1 MSASPPVI
9 DVEIVSDDGTSPSI
23 GEITDWV
30 RRALDA
36 VPQPPQDAE
45 LAVRVVDAE
54 EMQSLN
60 CEHRQKDV
68 PTNVLSFPI
77 GEIQGLPAAAG
88 NFLGDIVVCA
98 SVVSREAAEQDKHL
112 NDHWAHMLVHG
123 TLHLLGYD
131 HQIESEAAKMET
143 LEQRVLAQHGVP
155 NPYRASS

>member
-1 MSASPPVI
+1 MSVSPPVI
-9 DVEIVSDDGTSPSI
+9 DVEIVSDDKTIPSI
-23 GEITDWV
+23 DEIADWV
-30 RRALDA
+30 RHALAA
-36 VPQPPQDAE
+36 VSLPLQDAE

-60 CEHRQKDV
+60 CEYRQKDV
-68 PTNVLSFPI
+68 PTNVLSFPA
-77 GEIQGLPAAAG
+77 GEIEGLPAAAG

-98 SVVSREAAEQDKHL
+98 SVVNSEASEQGKHL

-131 HQIESEAAKMET
+131 HQIDSEAAKMEA
-143 LEQRVLAQHGVP
+143 LEQQVLAQHGVA

>member
-1 MSASPPVI
+1 MSSSPPVI
-9 DVEIVSDDGTSPSI
+9 DVEIVSDDGTIPSI

-45 LAVRVVDAE
+45 LAVRVVAAE

-98 SVVSREAAEQDKHL
+98 PVVSREAAEQGKNL

-131 HQIESEAAKMET
+131 HQVDSEAAKMEA
-143 LEQRVLAQHGVP
+143 LEQQVLARHGVA

>member
-1 MSASPPVI
+1 MPASPPVI
-9 DVEIVSDDGTSPSI
+9 DVEIVSDDGTVPSI
-23 GEITDWV
+23 DEITDWV

-36 VPQPPQDAE
+36 VPRPPQNAE
-45 LAVRVVDAE
+45 LAVRVVDAD
-54 EMQSLN
+54 EMRSLN

-98 SVVSREAAEQDKHL
+98 PVVRREAAEQGKSL

-123 TLHLLGYD
+123 ALHLLGYD
-131 HQIESEAAKMET
+131 HQVDSEAATMEA
-143 LEQRVLAQHGVP
+143 LEQRVLAQHGVS

>member
-9 DVEIVSDDGTSPSI
+9 DVEIVSDDATIPSI
-23 GEITDWV
+23 DEITNWV
-30 RRALDA
+30 RRTLDS
-36 VPQPPQDAE
+36 VPRPPQDAE

-54 EMQSLN
+54 EMQLLN
-60 CEHRQKDV
+60 CAHRQKDV

-88 NFLGDIVVCA
+88 SFLGDIVVCA
-98 SVVSREAAEQDKHL
+98 SVVSSEASEQDKPL

-131 HQIESEAAKMET
+131 HKIDSEAAKMEA

>member
-1 MSASPPVI
+1 MSDSLPVI
-9 DVEIVSDDGTSPSI
+9 DVEIVSDAGTTPSI
-23 GEITDWV
+23 DEITDWV
-30 RRALDA
+30 RRALEA

-60 CEHRQKDV
+60 CEHRQKNM

-77 GEIQGLPAAAG
+77 GQIQGLPAAAG

-98 SVVSREAAEQDKHL
+98 SVVSREASEQGKPR

-131 HQIESEAAKMET
+131 HEIDSEAAKMEA

>member
-1 MSASPPVI
+1 MSDSLPVI
-9 DVEIVSDDGTSPSI
+9 DVEIVSDAGTTPSI
-23 GEITDWV
+23 DEITDWV
-30 RRALDA
+30 RRALEA
-36 VPQPPQDAE
+36 VPQPPQNAE
-45 LAVRVVDAE
+45 LAVRVVDAL

-60 CEHRQKDV
+60 CEHRQENM

-77 GEIQGLPAAAG
+77 GQIQGLPAAAG

-98 SVVSREAAEQDKHL
+98 SVVSREASEQGKPR

-131 HQIESEAAKMET
+131 HEIDSEAAKMEA

>member
-1 MSASPPVI
+1 MSASRPVI
-9 DVEIVSDDGTSPSI
+9 DVEIVSDDETVPSI
-23 GEITDWV
+23 DEITDWV
-30 RRALDA
+30 RRALEA
-36 VPQPPQDAE
+36 VPEPPQDAE
-45 LAVRVVDAE
+45 LAVRVVDAQ

-60 CEHRQKDV
+60 REHRQKDV

-98 SVVSREAAEQDKHL
+98 SVVRREAAEQGKHL

-131 HQIESEAAKMET
+131 HQVDSEAATMEA
-143 LEQRVLAQHGVP
+143 LEQQVLARHGVA

>member
-1 MSASPPVI
+1 MSDSPPVI
-9 DVEIVSDDGTSPSI
+9 DVEIVSDAGTTPSI
-23 GEITDWV
+23 DEITDWV
-30 RRALDA
+30 RRALEA

-60 CEHRQKDV
+60 CEHRQENM

-77 GEIQGLPAAAG
+77 GQIQGLPAAAG

-98 SVVSREAAEQDKHL
+98 SVVSREASEQGKPR

-131 HQIESEAAKMET
+131 HEIDSEAAKMEA

>member
-1 MSASPPVI
+1 MPASPRVI
-9 DVEIVSDDGTSPSI
+9 DVEIVSDDGTIPSI

-54 EMQSLN
+54 EMRSLN
-60 CEHRQKDV
+60 CEHRQKDA
-68 PTNVLSFPI
+68 PTNVLSFSV

-98 SVVSREAAEQDKHL
+98 PVVSREAAEQDKHL

-131 HQIESEAAKMET
+131 HQIDSEAAKMEA

>member
-1 MSASPPVI
+1 MSASSPVI
-9 DVEIVSDDGTSPSI
+9 DVEIVSDDATVPSI
-23 GEITDWV
+23 DEITDWV
-30 RRALDA
+30 QRALDA
-36 VPQPPQDAE
+36 VPEPPQDAE

-98 SVVSREAAEQDKHL
+98 PVVSREAAGQGKHL

-131 HQIESEAAKMET
+131 HQIESEAAKMEA

>member
-1 MSASPPVI
+1 MSASRPVI
-9 DVEIVSDDGTSPSI
+9 DVEVVSDDGTVPSI

-45 LAVRVVDAE
+45 LAVRVVDAQ

-77 GEIQGLPAAAG
+77 GEIEGLPAAAG

-98 SVVSREAAEQDKHL
+98 PVVGREAAEQGKHL

-131 HQIESEAAKMET
+131 HQVDSEAAKMEA
-143 LEQRVLAQHGVP
+143 LERRVLAQHGVS

>member
-1 MSASPPVI
+1 MSASQPVI
-9 DVEIVSDDGTSPSI
+9 DVEIVSDDVTIPSI
-23 GEITDWV
+23 DEITDWV

-36 VPQPPQDAE
+36 VPRPPQDAE
-45 LAVRVVDAE
+45 LAVRVVDAQ

-60 CEHRQKDV
+60 REHRQKDA

-98 SVVSREAAEQDKHL
+98 TVVRREALEQDKHL

-131 HQIESEAAKMET
+131 HQIDKEAANMEA

>member
-1 MSASPPVI
+1 MSASSPII
-9 DVEIVSDDGTSPSI
+9 DIEIVSDDAAIPSI
-23 GEITDWV
+23 DEITDWV
-30 RRALDA
+30 RRTLDA
-36 VPQPPQDAE
+36 VPRPPQGAE
-45 LAVRVVDAE
+45 LAVRVVDAL

-60 CEHRQKDV
+60 REHRQKDA

-98 SVVSREAAEQDKHL
+98 TVVRREASEQDKHL

-131 HQIESEAAKMET
+131 HQIDKEAAKMEA
-143 LEQRVLAQHGVP
+143 LEQRVLAQHGVS

>member
-1 MSASPPVI
+1 MSDSPPVI
-9 DVEIVSDDGTSPSI
+9 DVEIVSDAETIPSI
-23 GEITDWV
+23 DEITDWV
-30 RRALDA
+30 RRALEA

-60 CEHRQKDV
+60 CEHRQKNM

-77 GEIQGLPAAAG
+77 GQIQGLPAAAG

-98 SVVSREAAEQDKHL
+98 SVVSREASEQGKPL

-131 HQIESEAAKMET
+131 HEIDSEAAKMEA
-143 LEQRVLAQHGVP
+143 LEQRVLAQHGIP

>member
-1 MSASPPVI
+1 MPASPPVI
-9 DVEIVSDDGTSPSI
+9 DVEVVSDDGTVPSI

-36 VPQPPQDAE
+36 IPQPPQDAE
-45 LAVRVVDAE
+45 LAVRVVDAQ

-60 CEHRQKDV
+60 CEHRQKDA

-77 GEIQGLPAAAG
+77 GEIEGLPAAAG

-98 SVVSREAAEQDKHL
+98 PVVRREAAEQGKHL

-131 HQIESEAAKMET
+131 HQVDSEAAKMEA
-143 LEQRVLAQHGVP
+143 LERRVLAQHGVS

>member
-1 MSASPPVI
+1 MSPSPPVI
-9 DVEIVSDDGTSPSI
+9 DVEIVSDDKTIPAI
-23 GEITDWV
+23 DEIADWV
-30 RRALDA
+30 RHALAA
-36 VPQPPQDAE
+36 VPQPLQDAE

-60 CEHRQKDV
+60 GEYRQKDA
-68 PTNVLSFPI
+68 PTNVLSFPV
-77 GEIQGLPAAAG
+77 GEIDGLPAAAG

-98 SVVSREAAEQDKHL
+98 SVVNSEASEQGKRP

-131 HQIESEAAKMET
+131 HQIDTDAAKMEA
-143 LEQRVLAQHGVP
+143 LEQRVLAQRGVA

>member
-9 DVEIVSDDGTSPSI
+9 DVEIVSDDGAIPSI
-23 GEITDWV
+23 DEITDWV
-30 RRALDA
+30 QRALGA

-45 LAVRVVDAE
+45 LAVRVVDAQ

-60 CEHRQKDV
+60 CEHRRKDV
-68 PTNVLSFPI
+68 PTNVLSFPM

-88 NFLGDIVVCA
+88 SFLGDIVVCA
-98 SVVSREAAEQDKHL
+98 SVVSREAAEQDKPL

-131 HQIESEAAKMET
+131 HQIESEAAKMEA

>member
-9 DVEIVSDDGTSPSI
+9 DVEIVSDDGAIPSI
-23 GEITDWV
+23 DEITLWV
-30 RRALDA
+30 QRALGA
-36 VPQPPQDAE
+36 VPQAPQDAE
-45 LAVRVVDAE
+45 LAVRVVDAQ

-60 CEHRQKDV
+60 CEHRRKDV
-68 PTNVLSFPI
+68 PTNVLSFPM

-88 NFLGDIVVCA
+88 SFLGDIVVCA
-98 SVVSREAAEQDKHL
+98 SVVSREAAEQDKPL

-131 HQIESEAAKMET
+131 HQIDSEAAKMEA

>member
-1 MSASPPVI
+1 MSASQPVI
-9 DVEIVSDDGTSPSI
+9 DVEIVSDDVTIPSI
-23 GEITDWV
+23 DEITDWV

-36 VPQPPQDAE
+36 VPRPPQDAE
-45 LAVRVVDAE
+45 LAVRVVDAQ

-60 CEHRQKDV
+60 REHRQKDA

-98 SVVSREAAEQDKHL
+98 TVVRSEALEQDKHL

-131 HQIESEAAKMET
+131 HQIDKEAANMEA